1 MKRTVTV
8 VLLQDYP
15 SFGKK
20 GDVAAVSYPFA
31 KNLLI
36 PKKIATFASPEALA
50 QAKAEKTKQAAA
62 EAHRNEQLAG
72 LAEKLKGVHITIP
85 MKVAASGKLYGG
97 VKAEHIVSA
106 LAQQNIQ
113 ISAGM
118 VRFPQAIES
127 AGEHKVQIIVGKG
140 NTVECSLTIVPQ
152 PE

>member
-1 MKRTVTV
+1 MKRTVNV

-15 SFGKK
+15 SLGKK
-20 GDVAAVSYPFA
+20 GDVAAVSYPLA

-50 QAKAEKTKQAAA
+50 RAKAEKDKQAAA
-62 EAHRNEQLAG
+62 EARRNEHMARLAD
-72 LAEKLKGVHITIP
+72 KLKDVRIAIP

-97 VKAEHIVSA
+97 VKAEHVVSA
-106 LAQQNIQ
+106 LAEKNIH

-127 AGEHKVQIIVGKG
+127 AGEYRVQITASKG
-140 NTVECSLTIVPQ
+140 NTIDCSLTVVPQ
-152 PE
+152 AE